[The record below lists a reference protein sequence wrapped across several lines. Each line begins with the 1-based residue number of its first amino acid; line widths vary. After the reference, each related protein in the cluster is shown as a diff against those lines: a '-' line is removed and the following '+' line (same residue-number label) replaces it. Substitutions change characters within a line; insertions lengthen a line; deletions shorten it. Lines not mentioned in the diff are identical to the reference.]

1 MNIWINKNSSDLP
14 DKNFDNAYIFSLNRK
29 GYSTIFTNLSDT
41 WLRLGA
47 LSIESIY
54 EDLFIIAIEVHLSN
68 SIKGI
73 ETLSSLVQQSLN
85 FEREILLSIANME

>member
-1 MNIWINKNSSDLP
+1 MNIWINKNSLDLP

-29 GYSTIFTNLSDT
+29 GYGTIFTNLSDT

-54 EDLFIIAIEVHLSN
+54 EDLFIIAISIFAIKEFHVQNLKIAGLEN
-68 SIKGI
+68 SKF
-73 ETLSSLVQQSLN
+73 LFLLLRLVNGL
-85 FEREILLSIANME
+85 R

>member
-54 EDLFIIAIEVHLSN
+54 EDLFIIA
-68 SIKGI
+68 
-73 ETLSSLVQQSLN
+73 
-85 FEREILLSIANME
+85 LSIFAIEGFHVQNLKIVGLENSKFLFLLLNLINGPR

>member
-47 LSIESIY
+47 LSIE
-54 EDLFIIAIEVHLSN
+54 
-68 SIKGI
+68 
-73 ETLSSLVQQSLN
+73 
-85 FEREILLSIANME
+85 

>member
-54 EDLFIIAIEVHLSN
+54 EDLFIIASLLYHHLSIFAIDKRI
-68 SIKGI
+68 SRSK
-73 ETLSSLVQQSLN
+73 
-85 FEREILLSIANME
+85 FKDC